1 MQNIKMQYKL
11 YEGLHKPERTEI
23 AALMNEL
30 CQKDTKE
37 EDNDLV
43 NRQTK
48 TKTKQNKAKKPWI
61 TKEKGIVKN
70 KDQIIVENGYL
81 LHRRYQQLNL
91 IPIFYFL
98 REVVICAIQI
108 EVGDRQKSGVKKKD
122 DGLIIFLLLSI
133 T

>member
-1 MQNIKMQYKL
+1 MGKNSENMSSTDVQEYISQCKSCPLQDFSTMQNIKMQYKL

-48 TKTKQNKAKKPWI
+48 TKTKTKQNKAKNPGSQKR
-61 TKEKGIVKN
+61 KE
-70 KDQIIVENGYL
+70 
-81 LHRRYQQLNL
+81 
-91 IPIFYFL
+91 
-98 REVVICAIQI
+98 
-108 EVGDRQKSGVKKKD
+108 
-122 DGLIIFLLLSI
+122 
-133 T
+133 